1 MTEEVVRLSATAKGL
16 LDQVNQ
22 IFPGD
27 VMIHFGK
34 EKAGYLVHGQATRD
48 AMGSRFLIE
57 VNDVTAPDYTATHEL
72 MHMLMA
78 MSGFPQV
85 MFNVSFGDEQLDEQL
100 TIMATSLYNAVAH
113 NIVVAEQR
121 KHGLIAPEVSAAFAE
136 GVAQTLQPE
145 GDANDDAAALRLLTL
160 VDALA
165 FFEADEDKKKYLA
178 RFRKDYPIAFAAA
191 KDLFAEVTKKPVDS
205 PFSMRR
211 AVVKMFKGFDAQMK
225 AWGMPELHSNE
236 FATLSSVFSARQL
249 RMQVRQVFEV
259 FHSEMKD
266 KNTGERAYVG
276 LNRQDHQNGFVIAV
290 PESVTGGSTEW
301 FKQLY
306 DMTVEELFDS
316 IAMPYSM
323 RDTEPTADEED

>member
-1 MTEEVVRLSATAKGL
+1 MTEEVVRLGATAKQL

-22 IFPGD
+22 IFPGE
-27 VMIHFGK
+27 VMVRFGK
-34 EKAGYLVHGQATRD
+34 EKAGYLLHGQATRD
-48 AMGSRFLIE
+48 AMGPRFLIE
-57 VNDVTAPDYTATHEL
+57 ISDVTAPDYTATHEL
-72 MHMLMA
+72 MHMLMS
-78 MSGFPQV
+78 MSGFPQI

-100 TIMATSLYNAVAH
+100 MIMATSLYNAVAH

-121 KHGLIAPEVSAAFAE
+121 KHGLITPEVADAFAE
-136 GVAQTLQPE
+136 GIAQTLTLE
-145 GDANDDAAALRLLTL
+145 GAENDDEAALRLLTL

-165 FFEADEDKKKYLA
+165 FYADDEDKKKYTA
-178 RFRKDYPIAFAAA
+178 RFRKDYPIAYVAA
-191 KDLFAEVTKKPVDS
+191 KELFAEVTKKPVDS
-205 PFSMRR
+205 PFAMRR

-225 AWGMPELHSNE
+225 AWGMPELHSSE
-236 FATLSSVFSARQL
+236 FATLSSVFSQRQL

-266 KNTGERAYVG
+266 KNTGERAFVG
-276 LNRQDHQNGFVIAV
+276 LNRNDHQNAFVIAV
-290 PESVTGGSTEW
+290 PEDVTKGSTEW

-323 RDTEPTADEED
+323 RDTEPTAEEEK